1 MATRPTRVPLMTTD
15 EEAEAFLEQDLS
27 DLDYSQF
34 KPLNWELF
42 AKDARIN
49 MRLPAPLMAAL
60 KARAAERGI
69 PYQRLIREALE
80 REVGRKGA

>member
-1 MATRPTRVPLMTTD
+1 
-15 EEAEAFLEQDLS
+15 
-27 DLDYSQF
+27 
-34 KPLNWELF
+34 
-42 AKDARIN
+42 
-49 MRLPAPLMAAL
+49 MAAL